1 MNTTPK
7 YSYNDPTPEAAAERG
22 RQADI
27 DCDIEG
33 MANDPRLSALTDQ
46 WLAEGVSRDEYF
58 RRLRKAMSRQDEPVL
73 AAE

>member
-33 MANDPRLSALTDQ
+33 MANDPKISALADE
-46 WLAEGVSRDEYF
+46 WRAEGVSKDEF
-58 RRLRKAMSRQDEPVL
+58 LRRLKQVVVGEEMVL